1 MISKDEINQIIQTY
15 TVQYKSMSY
24 IANEFHYN
32 IKTIK
37 EILLSNGV
45 ELRTLSQ
52 QHQKKFN
59 HDYFKVIDTE
69 EKAYWLGFIY
79 ADGCVTND
87 VFSVRLDVKDILHL
101 EKLKKCMESDHS
113 IGIYESRNGYN
124 IGKKFCQFS
133 IHDKQLVLDLIDKG
147 VYYRKSNILTFPNN
161 SIVPDNLISHFIR
174 GYFDGDGSVYVANK
188 KYGYLGISFDG
199 DYEFLS
205 SLLSILSAIT
215 GTNSSLY
222 KSSGDNHYSLK
233 IGGTNQVKRFAQ
245 YLYSESS
252 IFLERKRNTF
262 TNNLI

>member
-1 MISKDEINQIIQTY
+1 
-15 TVQYKSMSY
+15 MSY
-24 IANEFHYN
+24 IANEFHHN

-45 ELRTLSQ
+45 ELRTSSQ

-59 HDYFKVIDTE
+59 HDYFKIIDTE

-87 VFSVRLDVKDILHL
+87 TFSVKLSVKDAPHL
-101 EKLKKCMESDHS
+101 GKLKKCMESDHN

-133 IHDKQLVLDLIDKG
+133 INDKQLVLDLIDNG
-147 VYYRKSNILTFPNN
+147 VCYRKSNILTFPNS
-161 SIVPDNLISHFIR
+161 SILPDNLVNHFIR

-215 GTNSSLY
+215 GTNSSIY

-245 YLYSESS
+245 YLYSESNIS
-252 IFLERKRNTF
+252 LERKRNIF
-262 TNNLI
+262 ANNLI